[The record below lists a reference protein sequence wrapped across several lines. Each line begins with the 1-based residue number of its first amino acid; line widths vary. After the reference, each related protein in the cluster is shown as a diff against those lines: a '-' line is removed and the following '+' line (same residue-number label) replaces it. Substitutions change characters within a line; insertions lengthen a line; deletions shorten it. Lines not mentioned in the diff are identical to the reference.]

1 MQHNEFDAI
10 HNKGLDITQ
19 NAATLVRNY
28 NIALNGTKTTLNNP
42 LVKQLPTAT
51 VFTNKKFEVV
61 YASDKFFADF
71 DFDSNDTLGRPINE
85 LFTTLS
91 EDWENTLYH
100 CLSDKTHDT
109 NVNYSLNSAT
119 DSKWYKWACTAW
131 QNDQNNPIGLIIQFE
146 DITEKKLKKEQ
157 VDTLQSLLD
166 AMCEISEI
174 GVWDYNIQDD
184 KLICCDIIRKIY
196 NVGADHQF
204 SFDGALSSYKDGHSR
219 NTISMLVHES
229 MNKGKTWS
237 EKLQLRT
244 SNGKNI
250 WVQAS
255 GMPTY
260 SDGKIVGIKGT
271 LQNIEKQVQSE
282 TKTRENELLLRTLID
297 NLPLNV
303 FIKDTESRKIL
314 VNKSECDYMGV
325 DSADELLGKSDFE
338 LFNKDIALISR
349 SEDLQVMET
358 LIPILGRETINET
371 KDGRIATFLT
381 SKIPLKGNNGKAQG
395 LVGISMDITDLKQKE
410 QELRDLI
417 NVTSHQNKKLVNFAH
432 IVSHNLRSH
441 TANFSMLLDFL
452 ANEKNENEKS
462 NIIKMLTQAS
472 DNLLETLEN
481 LNEVVAINTNI
492 NLEKKPVRL
501 NQRIVSVKRNLKA
514 FLVNN
519 NAKIVNAISE
529 HTTIKVIPA
538 YIDSILMNFITNAVK
553 YRHPD
558 RPPLITLSTIS
569 ENGYVVLSI
578 EDNGLGIDL
587 KKYGNKLFG
596 MYKTFHDHSDARGI
610 GLYITKNQIE
620 AMNGKVTVASKVGL
634 GTTFK
639 IYFNEQN

>member
-1 MQHNEFDAI
+1 M
-10 HNKGLDITQ
+10 
-19 NAATLVRNY
+19 TLSGTTT
-28 NIALNGTKTTLNNP
+28 IANNP

-51 VFTNKKFEVV
+51 VFTNKKFEVI

-71 DFDSNDTLGRPINE
+71 GFDSKNTFGRPINE

-100 CLSDKTHDT
+100 CLSDKPDHS
-109 NVNYSLNSAT
+109 NLNYSLSSA
-119 DSKWYKWACTAW
+119 SGPNCYKWTCTAW
-131 QNDQNNPIGLIIQFE
+131 QNEDDSTIGLIINFE
-146 DITEKKLKKEQ
+146 DITDKKFRKEQ
-157 VDTLQSLLD
+157 VNTLQSLLD
-166 AMCEISEI
+166 AMCEISKI
-174 GVWDYNIQDD
+174 GVWDYNIEND
-184 KLICCDIIRKIY
+184 KLICCDTVRVIY
-196 NVGADHQF
+196 EVGNEHVF
-204 SFDGALSSYKDGHSR
+204 SFDNAIASYKDGHNR
-219 NTISMLVHES
+219 NTISMLVHETI
-229 MNKGKTWS
+229 NKGTSWS
-237 EKLQLRT
+237 EKLQLNT
-244 SNGKNI
+244 AKGNQI
-250 WVQAS
+250 WVQVA
-255 GMPTY
+255 GIPTY

-271 LQNIEKQVQSE
+271 LQNIEEQVQSE
-282 TKTRENELLLRTLID
+282 TKTKENELLLRTLID

-358 LIPILGRETINET
+358 LTPILGRETISET
-371 KDGRIATFLT
+371 KDGRISTFLT

-395 LVGISMDITDLKQKE
+395 LVGISMDISDLKQKE

-417 NVTSHQNKKLVNFAH
+417 NVTSQQNKKLVNFAH

-452 ANEKNENEKS
+452 ANEKNEEEKS
-462 NIIKMLTQAS
+462 NIITMLTQAS

-529 HTTIKVIPA
+529 HTSIKVIPA

-558 RPPLITLSTIS
+558 RPPLITLNTVN

>member
-1 MQHNEFDAI
+1 M
-10 HNKGLDITQ
+10 T
-19 NAATLVRNY
+19 
-28 NIALNGTKTTLNNP
+28 LNGTKIRLNNP

-51 VFTNKKFEVV
+51 VFTNKKFEVI
-61 YASDKFFADF
+61 YASDKFLSDF
-71 DFDSNDTLGRPINE
+71 EFDSETTFGKPINE

-91 EDWENTLYH
+91 DNWENTLYQ
-100 CLSDKTHDT
+100 CLSDKSNDT
-109 NVNYSLNSAT
+109 SVNYNLNSAT
-119 DSKWYKWACTAW
+119 GSKWYKWACTAW
-131 QNDQNNPIGLIIQFE
+131 QNETNETVGLIIHFE
-146 DITEKKLKKEQ
+146 DITEKKLKEEQ
-157 VDTLQSLLD
+157 VNTLQSLLD
-166 AMCEISEI
+166 AMCEISKI
-174 GVWDYNIQDD
+174 GVWDYDIIND
-184 KLICCDIIRKIY
+184 KLICCDVIRQIHDVSEDY
-196 NVGADHQF
+196 EF
-204 SFDGALSSYKDGHSR
+204 SFDSALSAYKDGYSR
-219 NTISMLVHES
+219 NTVSMLVHET
-229 MNKGKTWS
+229 MTKGTSWN
-237 EKLQLRT
+237 EKLQFKT
-244 SNGKNI
+244 SKGKEI
-250 WVQAS
+250 WVQVA

-282 TKTRENELLLRTLID
+282 TKTKENELLLRTLID

-325 DSADELLGKSDFE
+325 ESAEELLGKNDFE
-338 LFNKDIALISR
+338 LFNKEVALISR
-349 SEDLQVMET
+349 AEDLQVMET
-358 LIPILGRETINET
+358 LTPMLGRETINET
-371 KDGRIATFLT
+371 KDGRVSTFLT

-395 LVGISMDITDLKQKE
+395 LVGISMDISDLKQKE

-417 NVTSHQNKKLVNFAH
+417 NVTSQQNKKLVNFAH

-452 ANEKNENEKS
+452 ASEKNEEEKS

-514 FLVNN
+514 FLINHD
-519 NAKIVNAISE
+519 AKIVNAISE

-558 RPPLITLSTIS
+558 RSPLITLSAIN
-569 ENGYVVLSI
+569 ENGYIVLSI

-587 KKYGNKLFG
+587 KKYGSKLFG
-596 MYKTFHDHSDARGI
+596 MYKTFHDHSDSRGI

-620 AMNGKVTVASKVGL
+620 AMNGKVTVASKVGA

>member
-1 MQHNEFDAI
+1 M
-10 HNKGLDITQ
+10 
-19 NAATLVRNY
+19 
-28 NIALNGTKTTLNNP
+28 NGTKTIANNP

-51 VFTNKKFEVV
+51 VFTNKKFEVI
-61 YASDKFFADF
+61 YASDKFLSDF
-71 DFDSNDTLGRPINE
+71 SFDSQDTFGKPINE

-91 EDWENTLYH
+91 DNWENKLYN
-100 CLSDKTHDT
+100 CLSDKSH
-109 NVNYSLNSAT
+109 NVNVSYNLNSAT
-119 DSKWYKWACTAW
+119 DSKWYKWSCTAW
-131 QNDQNNPIGLIIQFE
+131 QNEANETIGLIIHFE
-146 DITEKKLKKEQ
+146 DITDKKLKEEQ
-157 VDTLQSLLD
+157 VNTLQSLLD
-166 AMCEISEI
+166 AMCEISKI
-174 GVWDYNIQDD
+174 GVWDYDIINN
-184 KLICCDIIRKIY
+184 KLICCDVIRQIHDVSEDY
-196 NVGADHQF
+196 EF
-204 SFDGALSSYKDGHSR
+204 SFDSALSAYKDGYSR
-219 NTISMLVHES
+219 NTVSMLVHET
-229 MNKGKTWS
+229 MTKGTSWN
-237 EKLQLRT
+237 EKLQFRT
-244 SNGKNI
+244 AKGKEI
-250 WVQAS
+250 WVQVA
-255 GMPTY
+255 GMPTFM
-260 SDGKIVGIKGT
+260 DGKIVGIKGT

-282 TKTRENELLLRTLID
+282 TKTKENELLLRTLID

-325 DSADELLGKSDFE
+325 DNPDELLGKSDFE

-349 SEDLQVMET
+349 AEDLQVMET
-358 LIPILGRETINET
+358 LTPILGRETINET
-371 KDGRIATFLT
+371 KDGRISTFLT

-395 LVGISMDITDLKQKE
+395 LVGISMDISDLKQKE

-417 NVTSHQNKKLVNFAH
+417 NVTSQQNKKLVNFAH

-452 ANEKNENEKS
+452 ANEKNEEEKS

-492 NLEKKPVRL
+492 NLEKKPIRL

-529 HTTIKVIPA
+529 HTSIKVIPA

-553 YRHPD
+553 YKHPD
-558 RPPLITLSTIS
+558 RPPLITLSTTN
-569 ENGYVVLSI
+569 ENGYITLSI

-587 KKYGNKLFG
+587 KKYGDKLFG
-596 MYKTFHDHSDARGI
+596 MYKTFHDHSDSRGI

-620 AMNGKVTVASKVGL
+620 AMNGKVTVASKVGV